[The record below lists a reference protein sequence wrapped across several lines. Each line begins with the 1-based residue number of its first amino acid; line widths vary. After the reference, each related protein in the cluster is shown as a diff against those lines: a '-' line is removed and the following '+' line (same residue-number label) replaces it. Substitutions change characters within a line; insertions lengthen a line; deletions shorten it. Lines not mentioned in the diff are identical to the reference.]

1 MSSNSIMMIEMLF
14 LLFRLLI
21 IALLSPRVFNL
32 FLIKFRGA
40 LKIDLVLSM
49 FLLAKTVF
57 TSLFSNSTLL
67 VGETNTIVLEEV
79 ILEEENHTSN
89 QFNQKQIS
97 ES

>member
-79 ILEEENHTSN
+79 ILEEEKSYLKPI
-89 QFNQKQIS
+89 QS
-97 ES
+97 EADF

>member
-1 MSSNSIMMIEMLF
+1 MSSSSIMMIEMLF

-21 IALLSPRVFNL
+21 IALLSSRVFNL

-49 FLLAKTVF
+49 FLLAKTIF

-67 VGETNTIVLEEV
+67 VGETNIIVLEEV
-79 ILEEENHTSN
+79 ILEEEKSYLKPI
-89 QFNQKQIS
+89 QS
-97 ES
+97 EADF

>member
-1 MSSNSIMMIEMLF
+1 MLF

-79 ILEEENHTSN
+79 ILEEEKSYLKPI
-89 QFNQKQIS
+89 QS
-97 ES
+97 EVDF

>member
-57 TSLFSNSTLL
+57 TSLFLNSTLL

-79 ILEEENHTSN
+79 ILEEEKSYLKPI
-89 QFNQKQIS
+89 QS
-97 ES
+97 EADF

>member
-32 FLIKFRGA
+32 FLIKFMGA

-79 ILEEENHTSN
+79 ILEEEKSYLKPI
-89 QFNQKQIS
+89 QS
-97 ES
+97 EADF

>member
-67 VGETNTIVLEEV
+67 VGETNIIVLEEV
-79 ILEEENHTSN
+79 ILEEEKSYLKPI
-89 QFNQKQIS
+89 QS
-97 ES
+97 EADF

>member
-1 MSSNSIMMIEMLF
+1 MSSSSTMMIEMLF

-40 LKIDLVLSM
+40 LKIDLPLSM

-57 TSLFSNSTLL
+57 TSLFLNSTLL

-79 ILEEENHTSN
+79 ILEEEKSYLKPI
-89 QFNQKQIS
+89 QS
-97 ES
+97 EADF

>member
-40 LKIDLVLSM
+40 LKIDLPLSM

-79 ILEEENHTSN
+79 ILEEEKSYLKPI
-89 QFNQKQIS
+89 QS
-97 ES
+97 EADF

>member
-1 MSSNSIMMIEMLF
+1 MSSSSTMMTEILL

-21 IALLSPRVFNL
+21 IVLFSPRVFNL
-32 FLIKFRGA
+32 FLIKFKGA
-40 LKIDLVLSM
+40 LKIDLLLSM

-79 ILEEENHTSN
+79 ILEEEKSYLKPI
-89 QFNQKQIS
+89 QS
-97 ES
+97 ESDF

>member
-67 VGETNTIVLEEV
+67 VGETNTIILEEV
-79 ILEEENHTSN
+79 ILEEEKSYLKPI
-89 QFNQKQIS
+89 QS
-97 ES
+97 EADF

>member
-1 MSSNSIMMIEMLF
+1 MSSSSTMMIEMLF

-21 IALLSPRVFNL
+21 IALFSPRVFNL

-40 LKIDLVLSM
+40 LKIDLPLSM

-79 ILEEENHTSN
+79 LLEEEKSYLKPI
-89 QFNQKQIS
+89 QS
-97 ES
+97 EVDV